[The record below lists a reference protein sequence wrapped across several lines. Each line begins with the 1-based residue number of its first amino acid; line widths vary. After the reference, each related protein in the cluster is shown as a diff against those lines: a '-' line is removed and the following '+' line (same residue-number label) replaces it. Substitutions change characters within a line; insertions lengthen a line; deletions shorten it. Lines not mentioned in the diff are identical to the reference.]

1 MTPPAPILQV
11 GAPTGQVKRLAAC
24 AVVVNVAVVVATT
37 LDTVEE
43 TTRPVL
49 APLGSIGE
57 AGTVFVADEE
67 SVQFPV
73 RFS

>member
-1 MTPPAPILQV
+1 MLQV
-11 GAPTGQVKRLAAC
+11 GAPAGQVKRLTAC
-24 AVVVNVAVVVATT
+24 AVVVNVAAVVATT
-37 LDTVEE
+37 LDTVGE

-57 AGTVFVADEE
+57 AGTVFVADEA

-73 RFS
+73 RLS